1 MKETKPG
8 ASPAIMATFLCDDSF
23 MASYVRYGL
32 IPISLLGGGFYKRIG
47 SLKDAHK
54 VFDEMPDPDLI

>member
-32 IPISLLGGGFYKRIG
+32 IPISLLGFYKRIG
-47 SLKDAHK
+47 SLKDAPK